1 MRQKAKLTT
10 ETEVQ
15 MRTIYALDE
24 RGIPH
29 VACEGS
35 DATGEMIYKDGK
47 DTMARIYLVA
57 GQVFSARRGRRLY
70 IIRWDGKAFTATC
83 KAA

>member
-1 MRQKAKLTT
+1 MAELIT

-15 MRTIYALDE
+15 MRTVYALDE
-24 RGIPH
+24 KGIPH
-29 VACEGS
+29 VACEGN
-35 DATGEMIYKDGK
+35 DATGEMIYKGSKDG
-47 DTMARIYLVA
+47 MVRIYLVA